1 VPPQP
6 DIILKVKGLGRN
18 DQALLFC
25 KTGKLFVFFPCSQR
39 LAMETIFSPAV
50 PAKVLAEAK
59 KRFAD
64 SLWSTL
70 SDRITAKDVAREA
83 GLLN

>member
-1 VPPQP
+1 LAEMTKPFF
-6 DIILKVKGLGRN
+6 
-18 DQALLFC
+18 FC

-59 KRFAD
+59 KRLAD
-64 SLWSTL
+64 SLWSAL

-83 GLLN
+83 GLLT